1 MYNDLYHAKVK
12 VINMVCTVSS
22 AGIDGINGYLIQAEC
37 SASGGL
43 PGISIIGLPDNAVKE
58 SLSRVESALKNNN
71 YPFIKN
77 KTIINLA
84 PADTKKEGSSLD
96 LAILVS
102 LLCHTELSG
111 INMANKCFLGELS
124 LTGEVR
130 GIKGVLPM
138 CISARDNG
146 ISEVYLS
153 EENALEASLINGI
166 KVYGV
171 RDITQLIAHLKGEK
185 NITPTPHNA
194 QIIMQEPNPVVD
206 FAQIK
211 GQAFAKRA
219 MEIAAAGGHNVLL
232 IGPPGSG
239 KSMISKALPGILPK
253 MSYEEML
260 EVTKIHSVAGMLP
273 ADKRLMTLRPFRSPH
288 HTLSVVGLAGGG
300 TNPTPGELSLAHNGV
315 LFMDELAQFEKRA
328 LDVMRQPLE
337 DKQITVTRVKSKV
350 TFPSNFML
358 VCAMNPCPCGYYG
371 STQRECK
378 CSVNAINNYLA
389 KISGPL
395 LDRIDIQ
402 IEVPAV
408 SYSELTSDNCAECSR
423 DVRARVD
430 RAREFARERFK
441 DAGIQKNADATGA
454 LIRERGNLTDS
465 AAQTLELAF
474 NRMNMS
480 ARGYDRVL
488 RVARTIAD
496 MEQSESI
503 SESHIFEALQ
513 YRAADKKYFRN

>member
-1 MYNDLYHAKVK
+1 
-12 VINMVCTVSS
+12 MVCTVSS
-22 AGIDGINGYLIQAEC
+22 AGINGIDGYIIRSEC
-37 SASGGL
+37 SSSGGL

-71 YPFIKN
+71 LPFIKG
-77 KTIINLA
+77 KTVINLA

-102 LLCHTELSG
+102 LLCHSVLSDVD
-111 INMANKCFLGELS
+111 MENKCFLGELS

-138 CISARDNG
+138 CIAAKNSG
-146 ISEVYLS
+146 LTKVYLS
-153 EENALEASLINGI
+153 EENAQEASLVSGI
-166 KVYGV
+166 EVYGV
-171 RDITQLIAHLKGEK
+171 RDIAQLVSHLRGETAIA
-185 NITPTPHNA
+185 PTPHNA
-194 QIIMQEPNPVVD
+194 EMILQEPVPTVD
-206 FAQIK
+206 FSEIK

-219 MEIAAAGGHNVLL
+219 MEVAAAGGHNVLL
-232 IGPPGSG
+232 IGPPGAG
-239 KSMISKALPGILPK
+239 KSMISKALPGILPR
-253 MSYEEML
+253 MSYDEML
-260 EVTKIHSVAGMLP
+260 DVTKIHSVAGMLP
-273 ADKRLMTLRPFRSPH
+273 QDKRLMTLRPFRSPH
-288 HTLSVVGLAGGG
+288 HTMSVAGLSGGG
-300 TNPTPGELSLAHNGV
+300 TNPVPGELSLAHNGV
-315 LFMDELAQFEKRA
+315 LFLDELPQFEKRA
-328 LDVMRQPLE
+328 LEVMRQPLE
-337 DKQITVTRVKSKV
+337 DKNITVTRVKNKI

-378 CSVNAINNYLA
+378 CSTTAINNYLG

-395 LDRIDIQ
+395 VDRIDIQ

-408 SYSELTSDNCAECSR
+408 SYDELTSSTPSECSADIR
-423 DVRARVD
+423 LRVN
-430 RAREFARERFK
+430 RAREFAVQRFGDLGIYK
-441 DAGIQKNADATGA
+441 NSDASGK
-454 LIRERGNLTDS
+454 LMRERGGLTAK

-474 NRMNMS
+474 NHMNMS

-503 SESHIFEALQ
+503 AEQHIFEALQ